1 MNIKFTILSAI
12 VGSVLCMFF
21 NLNIMQSMLV
31 LIMTNMIWS
40 VICHYNDWFLD
51 I

>member
-1 MNIKFTILSAI
+1 MNIKFTILSAV
-12 VGSVLCMFF
+12 VGSIFGMFF
-21 NLNIMQSMLV
+21 GLNLLQYMLV

>member
-21 NLNIMQSMLV
+21 NLNILQYMLV

-40 VICHYNDWFLD
+40 VICHDNAGFLD